1 MLKIDKITTEKKSF
15 LIEFFLDS
23 KEDEELLIEVL
34 HMKILYE
41 FFHKVAFSFFIEDL
55 KDFIAKEMNIVFKY
69 GDIKNYISV
78 GLNTEEELCFIFKHD
93 KK

>member
-1 MLKIDKITTEKKSF
+1 
-15 LIEFFLDS
+15 
-23 KEDEELLIEVL
+23 
-34 HMKILYE
+34 MKILYE

-69 GDIKNYISV
+69 GNIKNYISV

>member
-23 KEDEELLIEVL
+23 KEDEDLLIEVL

-41 FFHKVAFSFFIEDL
+41 FFHKVGCFFFFHRRFER
-55 KDFIAKEMNIVFKY
+55 FY
-69 GDIKNYISV
+69 
-78 GLNTEEELCFIFKHD
+78 
-93 KK
+93 

>member
-15 LIEFFLDS
+15 LIEFFL
-23 KEDEELLIEVL
+23 V
-34 HMKILYE
+34 
-41 FFHKVAFSFFIEDL
+41 FHKVAFSFFIEDL

-78 GLNTEEELCFIFKHD
+78 GLNTEEELCFIFKHE

>member
-23 KEDEELLIEVL
+23 KEDEDLLIEVL

-41 FFHKVAFSFFIEDL
+41 FLL
-55 KDFIAKEMNIVFKY
+55 KKR
-69 GDIKNYISV
+69 
-78 GLNTEEELCFIFKHD
+78 
-93 KK
+93 